1 MFMAACQTAERILPP
16 GLKDRLLPLMRRL
29 EPLLTSDDPK
39 HLAQRMA
46 LVAFAIRV
54 ISAGIAFVSQIIMAR
69 MMGEFE
75 YGIFVF
81 VWVLVVLFGNL
92 SCLGFHTAIIRFV
105 PQYHAVNALDE
116 IRGMTTT
123 VRIFALLSATALAI
137 VGIGG
142 LVAFGDLVNGYYL
155 VPLYLGIFALPMIAL
170 GDVMDGTSRA
180 HSWAV
185 SALSPTYIVRP
196 VLILAF
202 MVGAVRAGAS
212 STAQTAMIAA
222 MVATYVT
229 SVGQFFILTWRL
241 RKRYL
246 NGPIRIEFR
255 TWLRVALP
263 IFLIEGFGFMLTN
276 SDVVLVGIALDPESV
291 AIYFAAAK
299 TMALVHFV
307 MFAVKAA
314 AAPRFSAAMGQ
325 EGMGQTDMGQTG
337 MGQSN
342 RQKLSV
348 IAIESAR
355 WCFWPSLV
363 VGGCVLASGG
373 FLLSLFGPAFVSG
386 YPLMAILFAGIMA
399 KAFIG
404 PAEAL
409 LTMGGQQALCVK
421 LYAAALAANL
431 ALNVALIPVFGL
443 TGAAMA
449 TAGAM
454 MVEATLLHLAVR
466 HTFGI
471 RLFALAA
478 PQSGPVDTARED
490 TGHLDAS
497 RLDVVQK
504 QTRPMDTEASR
515 S

>member
-1 MFMAACQTAERILPP
+1 MAACQTAERILPP
-16 GLKDRLLPLMRRL
+16 GLKDRLLPHMRRL

-54 ISAGIAFVSQIIMAR
+54 VSAGIAFVSQIIMAR

-116 IRGMTTT
+116 IRGMTAT
-123 VRIFALLSATALAI
+123 VRIFALLSATVLAV

-142 LVAFGDLVNGYYL
+142 LIVFGDLVNGYYL

-202 MVGAVRAGAS
+202 MVGAVWAGEP
-212 STAQTAMIAA
+212 STARTAMIAA

-246 NGPIRIEFR
+246 AGPLRLEFR

-314 AAPRFSAAMGQ
+314 AAPRFSAAMGKS
-325 EGMGQTDMGQTG
+325 GMGKPD
-337 MGQSN
+337 
-342 RQKLSV
+342 RQQLSA

-355 WCFWPSLV
+355 WCFWPSLF
-363 VGGCVLASGG
+363 VGGCVLASGS
-373 FLLSLFGPAFVSG
+373 FLLSLFGPAFLSG

-399 KAFIG
+399 KALIG

-431 ALNVALIPVFGL
+431 ALNVTLIPVFGL
-443 TGAAMA
+443 TGAALA

-471 RLFALAA
+471 RLFAFAA
-478 PQSGPVDTARED
+478 PQSGPVDITLPDR
-490 TGHLDAS
+490 GL
-497 RLDVVQK
+497 LDVDQTT
-504 QTRPMDTEASR
+504 TRPMDAEASR
-515 S
+515 P